1 MDCSILQVRQNHFKK
16 FLPPRREARRE
27 ALLISPNPACV
38 ASCASHLIFHLRK
51 TNSTETVKTCRA
63 NFHLPNGTPAA
74 SRHSLTILDAV
85 ATSRCT
91 LPPHV
96 RWCTA
101 VGSRLLA

>member
-1 MDCSILQVRQNHFKK
+1 ALAPPLNGLFRSIFSRQDA
-16 FLPPRREARRE
+16 EARRE
-27 ALLISPNPACV
+27 ALLISPNLACV
-38 ASCASHLIFHLRK
+38 ASCVSHLIFHLRK
-51 TNSTETVKTCRA
+51 TKFKRNLQNMPCR
-63 NFHLPNGTPAA
+63 FSLPNGTPAA
-74 SRHSLTILDAV
+74 SPHSLTILDAV